1 MVKDDRKIATFHS
14 PFRGG
19 DVELWYCVHRNM
31 YELRYDARF
40 YSMDGL
46 TNVAAV
52 APYDACDYD
61 QVVDIIVDATNL
73 AITPLLDRD

>member
-19 DVELWYCVHRNM
+19 DVGLWYCARRNV
-31 YELRYDARF
+31 YELRYDVQF

-46 TNVAAV
+46 TDAV
-52 APYDACDYD
+52 ALTPYDACDYD
-61 QVVDIIVDATNL
+61 QVVDIIADATNL
-73 AITPLLDRD
+73 ALTPLLGRD